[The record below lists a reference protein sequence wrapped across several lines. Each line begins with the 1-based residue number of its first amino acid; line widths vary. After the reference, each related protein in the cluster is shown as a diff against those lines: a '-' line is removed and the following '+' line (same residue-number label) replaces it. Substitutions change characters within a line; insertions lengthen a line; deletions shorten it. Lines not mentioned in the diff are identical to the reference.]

1 MDMTKLAAIAEA
13 TLLPPATDGAH
24 QLQAGMTGLEACFR
38 DVGEALAAAI
48 GTIDRMAGGL
58 EDIRHSLSPETAG
71 AAVER
76 LHGVAHRLNTL
87 PSQQRRRAVEVET
100 LTGRTREL
108 RRLLEEI
115 GTILDLLGIY
125 GVNIK
130 IASSGEQA
138 FFDFVTGMDEKL
150 DTGRREV
157 KHITRE
163 LDQFGR
169 VVNDVRAADRLLS
182 EESARTGTGVPAELT
197 DNANALQNHVGAVMR
212 TTEQVAGIVR
222 TVQGEVARILGAIQ
236 IGDSV
241 RQRAEHCV
249 TILQRVHDRDHA
261 VPPGAVAHVER
272 LVAAQLRAMSE
283 DFRREVDAIVV
294 SLERLVPLA
303 DELRMLLAAQGDGDD
318 GQILIRLEQGIAQ
331 LDSVTRQLC
340 NADSRLASLTAF
352 VSQTLGELAEGLVR
366 IQHIAIDVQHI
377 SANTRLLSRRH
388 GDKGRAVAVI
398 AREIAPCATRLD
410 QLGTAISTLITAL
423 TTIDLVQE
431 GGSMGADASLGEP
444 LAIIRAACASSSTAM
459 ARGGDEAD
467 RIIASLQSSAAD
479 LSNQLSFVETSLAI
493 ADALSLRADGVPPVD
508 GEPGADTD
516 ALAELLPWIYRL
528 YTMACEREIHAP
540 FFLPGMAPAT
550 PAIAPV
556 VTFDDDD
563 DGLF

>member
-303 DELRMLLAAQGDGDD
+303 DELRMLLAAQGD
-318 GQILIRLEQGIAQ
+318 
-331 LDSVTRQLC
+331 
-340 NADSRLASLTAF
+340 
-352 VSQTLGELAEGLVR
+352 
-366 IQHIAIDVQHI
+366 
-377 SANTRLLSRRH
+377 
-388 GDKGRAVAVI
+388 
-398 AREIAPCATRLD
+398 
-410 QLGTAISTLITAL
+410 
-423 TTIDLVQE
+423 
-431 GGSMGADASLGEP
+431 
-444 LAIIRAACASSSTAM
+444 
-459 ARGGDEAD
+459 
-467 RIIASLQSSAAD
+467 
-479 LSNQLSFVETSLAI
+479 
-493 ADALSLRADGVPPVD
+493 
-508 GEPGADTD
+508 
-516 ALAELLPWIYRL
+516 
-528 YTMACEREIHAP
+528 
-540 FFLPGMAPAT
+540 
-550 PAIAPV
+550 
-556 VTFDDDD
+556 
-563 DGLF
+563 